1 MSDPK
6 DEAESRPLAP
16 RSAARLAAVQALYQ
30 MDLAQTD
37 LNAVISEFVGL
48 R

>member
-1 MSDPK
+1 MAAKKKGASN
-6 DEAESRPLAP
+6 A

-30 MDLAQTD
+30 MEIGGAGVE
-37 LNAVISEFVGL
+37 AVVAARGIGT